1 MELGLQRRICIS
13 LLQIKAMLMGLILQ
27 DNIIP
32 QIPLQIKYSGIQKA
46 QHQEKYFWMLIYS
59 YTIILLQAWMG
70 QHQESIALKAL
81 IQHSMTATV
90 EILHICHCQ
99 ETQAKDSDMH

>member
-46 QHQEKYFWMLIYS
+46 QHQEKYF
-59 YTIILLQAWMG
+59 
-70 QHQESIALKAL
+70 
-81 IQHSMTATV
+81 
-90 EILHICHCQ
+90 
-99 ETQAKDSDMH
+99 